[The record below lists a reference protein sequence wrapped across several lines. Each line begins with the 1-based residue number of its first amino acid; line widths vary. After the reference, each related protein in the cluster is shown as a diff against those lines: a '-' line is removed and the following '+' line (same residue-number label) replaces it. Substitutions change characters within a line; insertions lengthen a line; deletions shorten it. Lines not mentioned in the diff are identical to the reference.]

1 MGQKED
7 IVNLLNMNRTMTQGA
22 LAEAIYGDKKHSPNI
37 YAALKAMADRGIIV
51 RTGSN
56 PSYYSLSGEE
66 IRIPEKTKQSNK
78 REARDVSGDVISN
91 ESIEEIEALVQETDN
106 YGPENDLITRCLK
119 KFPANTDPDVV
130 AMKIGL
136 IDITNS
142 THLSQYKSKISMI
155 ELANII
161 AAIPDVDERI
171 KNGDPEVVNIIA
183 RSNGKINLFSFA
195 SKYCCY
201 HNSNL
206 YENDDFSILDTVLKK
221 YLPKYFNDVSR
232 GQIQKWQD
240 TFNYEAYN
248 DYITGKLDE
257 LEITV
262 ENRKRK
268 FDHFVW
274 YLNR

>member
-1 MGQKED
+1 M
-7 IVNLLNMNRTMTQGA
+7 V
-22 LAEAIYGDKKHSPNI
+22 
-37 YAALKAMADRGIIV
+37 
-51 RTGSN
+51 
-56 PSYYSLSGEE
+56 
-66 IRIPEKTKQSNK
+66 
-78 REARDVSGDVISN
+78 
-91 ESIEEIEALVQETDN
+91 
-106 YGPENDLITRCLK
+106 
-119 KFPANTDPDVV
+119 
-130 AMKIGL
+130 
-136 IDITNS
+136 
-142 THLSQYKSKISMI
+142 

-161 AAIPDVDERI
+161 ATIPNVDERI

-206 YENDDFSILDTVLKK
+206 YENDDFSILDTVLKE
-221 YLPKYFNDVSR
+221 YLPRYFDDVSR
-232 GQIQKWQD
+232 EQIQKWQD
-240 TFNYEAYN
+240 TFNYKSYN

-257 LEITV
+257 LRITV

>member
-1 MGQKED
+1 
-7 IVNLLNMNRTMTQGA
+7 
-22 LAEAIYGDKKHSPNI
+22 
-37 YAALKAMADRGIIV
+37 
-51 RTGSN
+51 
-56 PSYYSLSGEE
+56 
-66 IRIPEKTKQSNK
+66 
-78 REARDVSGDVISN
+78 
-91 ESIEEIEALVQETDN
+91 
-106 YGPENDLITRCLK
+106 
-119 KFPANTDPDVV
+119 
-130 AMKIGL
+130 MKVGL

-142 THLSQYKSKISMI
+142 THLSQHKSKISMV

-171 KNGDPEVVNIIA
+171 KNGDPEVVNVIA

-206 YENDDFSILDTVLKK
+206 YGNDDFSILDTVLKE
-221 YLPKYFNDVSR
+221 YLPKYFGDVTR

-240 TFNYEAYN
+240 SFNYKAYN
-248 DYITGKLDE
+248 NYITGKLDE
-257 LEITV
+257 LGITV
-262 ENRKRK
+262 DNRKRK